1 MLCFNFKHERRRMA
15 KLMNSLNALCVLRA
29 FCQQSHFMSAII
41 TIPHPRR
48 SSCANAIENGTRF
61 FIRRSD
67 KYINSIQINWPS
79 DVTQKWRAKE
89 LNVIFFSFRMK
100 SGYSWARRHTKSSHQ
115 MSEYSQFGERKSCKC
130 ALVTSWHS
138 WIKIQNLI
146 FYFSYFKIFNLVAF
160 IAEIWSWMN

>member
-1 MLCFNFKHERRRMA
+1 MHCASYVLFAGNRILCQPSSPSPIRVGQA
-15 KLMNSLNALCVLRA
+15 V
-29 FCQQSHFMSAII
+29 QTQSKMKRDFSFGEA
-41 TIPHPRR
+41 T
-48 SSCANAIENGTRF
+48 
-61 FIRRSD
+61 

-89 LNVIFFSFRMK
+89 LNVIFISFRMK